1 MRRMRAGLVPLLV
14 AWLAMFLAMAGA
26 VGSAGASVAEA
37 AEAAEIPIEL
47 RHGTVTTTIDG
58 ETRTGPLDLSY
69 HWDRLHRGRPGT
81 ARFDL
86 PFTLD
91 AAPRT
96 PWGIFIPR
104 VGNVFEVQLNGA
116 LLQVYGDLGQG
127 NDADYAKAPIYVPVP
142 GRLLRQGDNQLQIR
156 IRADT
161 ARRAGLSSVVIGP
174 ATPVRTE
181 LFETAYAWRF
191 TGSVLLAG
199 FSLVVGGIALGLWL
213 TQVDAA
219 GKSGGAKGGP
229 RRDGIY
235 VWAALA
241 EFCWAARVADGVLAE
256 PPLPWG
262 AWGVLMA
269 ACYAG
274 WAASAM
280 MFCYHLAGWARNPRL
295 RWLHWPLFA
304 VVAGT
309 VAATSLALQR
319 EEPLWLIGWL
329 AVEIVFIA
337 CFVTAFVMATV
348 RRPSTEQWLVAAA
361 ALVTVA
367 FGVRDWLV
375 IRLSDAYGETT
386 WVRYSSVFF
395 GVALLSIVLR
405 RFHAATVQSR
415 GWVTALADR
424 VAQRERELAATYAE
438 LEAAARDQARTHE
451 RERILRDMHDGVG
464 SHISSAIRQL
474 QSGQTSSS
482 DLLRTLR
489 DSLDQLKL
497 SIDSIH
503 LPPGDVGA
511 LLAAARYRLEP
522 RLAAGGIE
530 LEWAVDE
537 VAPVERLDA
546 QGMRQLQFLLLEAIS
561 NVLQHAQATV
571 LRIEAGM
578 GGDAASASVASVA
591 LRVIDNGKGFDAAHV
606 PRALAERAGAIGA
619 RLAVESRPGRTVVQ
633 LVFD

>member
-1 MRRMRAGLVPLLV
+1 MRRLRPGLVSLFGW
-14 AWLAMFLAMAGA
+14 WLALVVVALAG
-26 VGSAGASVAEA
+26 VAPA
-37 AEAAEIPIEL
+37 AAAQAAIEL
-47 RHGTVTTTIDG
+47 RHGTVTSSVDG
-58 ETRTGPLDLSY
+58 VTRTGPVDLSY
-69 HWDRLHRGRPGT
+69 HWDREHHGRPGT
-81 ARFDL
+81 ASFDL
-86 PFTLD
+86 PFRLD
-91 AAPRT
+91 AAPDT

-104 VGNVFEVQLNGA
+104 VGNVFEVQLNDA
-116 LLQVYGDLGQG
+116 LLQVYGDLGRG

-142 GRLLRQGDNQLQIR
+142 GRLLRQGDNHLQIR
-156 IRADT
+156 IRADSG
-161 ARRAGLSSVVIGP
+161 RRAGLSRVVVGP
-174 ATPVRTE
+174 AAPVRTE
-181 LFETAYAWRF
+181 LFESAYAWRF
-191 TGSVLLAG
+191 TGSVLLTA
-199 FSLVVGGIALGLWL
+199 FSLMVSGIALGLWL
-213 TQVDAA
+213 TQVDARDN
-219 GKSGGAKGGP
+219 SGGTG
-229 RRDGIY
+229 RDGIY
-235 VWAALA
+235 LWAALA
-241 EFCWAARVADGVLAE
+241 EFCWAIRVADGVVAE

-280 MFCYHLAGWARNPRL
+280 MFCCHLAGWSRNPRL
-295 RWLHWPLFA
+295 RWLRWPLLA

-309 VAATSLALQR
+309 VAASSLALRR
-319 EEPLWLIGWL
+319 EEPMWLTGWL
-329 AVEIVFIA
+329 VLEIAFIA
-337 CFVTAFVMATV
+337 CFVTAFVVATV
-348 RRPSTEQWLVAAA
+348 RRPSTEQWLVAGA
-361 ALVTVA
+361 ALATVA

-395 GVALLSIVLR
+395 GIALLLIVLR

-415 GWVTALADR
+415 GWVTALAER

-474 QSGQTSSS
+474 QSGQASSG

-530 LEWAVDE
+530 LEWAVEE

-546 QGMRQLQFLLLEAIS
+546 QGMRQLQFLLFEAIS
-561 NVLQHAQATV
+561 NVLQHAQASV
-571 LRIEAGM
+571 LRIEADMQGTT
-578 GGDAASASVASVA
+578 AHRVPTVPTVQ
-591 LRVIDNGKGFDAAHV
+591 LRVIDNGRGFDAACV

-633 LVFD
+633 LSFD

>member
-1 MRRMRAGLVPLLV
+1 MRPRRVSLLV
-14 AWLAMFLAMAGA
+14 LWLAMLLASL
-26 VGSAGASVAEA
+26 VGMPAASASEQ
-37 AEAAEIPIEL
+37 PIEL
-47 RHGTVTTTIDG
+47 RHGTVTTSVDG
-58 ETRTGPLDLSY
+58 VTRTEPVDLSY
-69 HWDRLHRGRPGT
+69 HWDRQHHGRPGL
-81 ARFDL
+81 ASFDL
-86 PFTLD
+86 PFRLD
-91 AAPRT
+91 AAPET

-104 VGNVFEVQLNGA
+104 VGNVFEVQLNDA
-116 LLQVYGDLGQG
+116 LLQVYGDLGRE
-127 NDADYAKAPIYVPVP
+127 NSADYAKAPIYVPVP
-142 GRLLRQGDNQLQIR
+142 GRLLRQGENHLQIR
-156 IRADT
+156 LRADT
-161 ARRAGLSSVVIGP
+161 ARRGGLSRVVIGP
-174 ATPVRTE
+174 AAPVRNE
-181 LFETAYAWRF
+181 LFESAYAWRF
-191 TGSVLLAG
+191 TGSVLLVA

-213 TQVDAA
+213 TQVEAQ
-219 GKSGGAKGGP
+219 GPGGP

-235 VWAALA
+235 LWVALA
-241 EFCWAARVADGVLAE
+241 EFCWAVRVADGTVAE

-274 WAASAM
+274 WSASAM
-280 MFCYHLAGWARNPRL
+280 MFCFHLSGWARNPRL
-295 RWLHWPLFA
+295 QWLRWPLGGM
-304 VVAGT
+304 VLGT
-309 VAATSLALQR
+309 VLASSLALQR
-319 EEPLWLIGWL
+319 EEPLWLTGWL
-329 AVEIVFIA
+329 AVEIVFVA
-337 CFVTAFVMATV
+337 GFVGAFFVATV
-348 RRPSTEQWLVAAA
+348 RRPNVEQWLVAGA
-361 ALVTVA
+361 ALLSVA
-367 FGVRDWLV
+367 FGARDWLV

-395 GVALLSIVLR
+395 GVALLLIVLR

-474 QSGQTSSS
+474 QSGQTSSG

-522 RLAAGGIE
+522 RLAAAGIE

-537 VAPVERLDA
+537 LAPVERLDA
-546 QGMRQLQFLLLEAIS
+546 QAMRQLQFLLFEAIS
-561 NVLQHAQATV
+561 NVLQHAQARV
-571 LRIEAGM
+571 LRIEADMQG
-578 GGDAASASVASVA
+578 STLR
-591 LRVIDNGKGFDAAHV
+591 LRVIDNGRGFDATQP

-619 RLAVESRPGRTVVQ
+619 GLAVESRPGRTVVQ
-633 LVFD
+633 LTFD

>member
-1 MRRMRAGLVPLLV
+1 MRPRRVALLV
-14 AWLAMFLAMAGA
+14 LWLAVLVAGCMGFTGMPA
-26 VGSAGASVAEA
+26 AAA
-37 AEAAEIPIEL
+37 AEKPIEL
-47 RHGTVTTTIDG
+47 HSGTVTTVVDG
-58 ETRTGPLDLSY
+58 VARTEPVELSY
-69 HWDRLHRGRPGT
+69 HWDRRQHGRPGV

-91 AAPRT
+91 AAPKT

-116 LLQVYGDLGQG
+116 LLQVYGDLQRD

-142 GRLLRQGDNQLQIR
+142 GRLLRQGDNHLQIR
-156 IRADT
+156 LRADT
-161 ARRAGLSSVVIGP
+161 ARRAGLSRVVIGP
-174 ATPVRTE
+174 AAPVRTE
-181 LFETAYAWRF
+181 LFESAYAWRF
-191 TGSVLLAG
+191 TGSVLLTA

-213 TQVDAA
+213 TQVDVQGKGK
-219 GKSGGAKGGP
+219 GKS

-235 VWAALA
+235 LWVALA
-241 EFCWAARVADGVLAE
+241 EFCWAVRVADGVLAE

-280 MFCYHLAGWARNPRL
+280 MFCCHLSGWSRNPRL
-295 RWLHWPLFA
+295 QWLRWPLCGM
-304 VVAGT
+304 VVGT
-309 VAATSLALQR
+309 VLASSLALQR
-319 EEPLWLIGWL
+319 QEPIWLTGWL
-329 AVEIVFIA
+329 AVEIVFVA
-337 CFVTAFVMATV
+337 GFVGAFVVATV
-348 RRPSTEQWLVAAA
+348 RRPRAEQWLVAGA
-361 ALVTVA
+361 ALVSVA
-367 FGVRDWLV
+367 FGVRDWVV

-395 GVALLSIVLR
+395 GVALLLIVLR
-405 RFHAATVQSR
+405 RFHAATVQAR
-415 GWVTALADR
+415 GWVAALADR

-438 LEAAARDQARTHE
+438 LEVAARDQARTHE

-474 QSGQTSSS
+474 QSGQTSSG

-522 RLAAGGIE
+522 RLAAGGIA

-537 VAPVERLDA
+537 LAPVTRLDA
-546 QGMRQLQFLLLEAIS
+546 QAMRQLQFLLFEAIS
-561 NVLQHAQATV
+561 NVLQHAQASV
-571 LRIEAGM
+571 LRIEADMRGRTL
-578 GGDAASASVASVA
+578 S
-591 LRVIDNGKGFDAAHV
+591 LRVIDNGKGFDVAHP
-606 PRALAERAGAIGA
+606 PRALAERSRAIGA
-619 RLAVESRPGRTVVQ
+619 RLAFESRPGRTVVQ
-633 LVFD
+633 LEFD